1 MPMNKQNPILRML
14 APAGPLVLWTV
25 GILFVT
31 MCIDIATPLFS
42 QVFVDSIITHKH
54 PEWETPMSIL
64 LVLILVISLVNV
76 FFGYY
81 RKRALQAKYLINQT
95 SNLFWHALRLPVQA
109 FANLSPSD
117 FIVRYNNGN
126 MTFARLVARLIP
138 TLVSGV
144 QIIIML
150 ILMIL
155 YSPVLSLVCFVS
167 VAANVISLRM
177 VSARQ
182 RRISMSKE
190 ERQSAMESTVSSGI
204 SNIEAVKSAGAEGAF
219 FRKSMNSFSRY
230 INQSTLV
237 SKSLVNLNFLPQF
250 LQQATSIISLCLG
263 SLFIIKGEMT
273 VGMLLAFQGFLNQF
287 LLPISAL
294 TRTNQLMMTA
304 SSSAK
309 RIFDV
314 IDTGTDVDGEITLVP
329 AEELC
334 KLKGDIELRNVT
346 FGYDRTQ
353 PPLIENLSLHIPPGR
368 SVAFVGGSGSGKST
382 LANLITGLYRPW
394 SGEVLYDGMRKDEI
408 NRYSFYNS
416 VSVVN
421 QDIVLFD
428 GTVADNIKMWD
439 SVTEDFTMV
448 FAANAAQI
456 HHEIASRPEGYDSAV
471 IGGGSNFSGGQR
483 QRIEIATA
491 IAKEPTIMI
500 LDEATS
506 ALDPVTEK
514 KVMQSIKDQG
524 ITMVIV
530 AHRLSTIRDCDEI
543 LVIEQGRIVDRGT
556 HEELMKHKEGLYYR
570 LMQMN

>member
-1 MPMNKQNPILRML
+1 MKRQNPILRLL
-14 APAGPLVLWTV
+14 APAGPLVLWTIGV
-25 GILFVT
+25 LFVT
-31 MCIDIATPLFS
+31 MCLDIATPLFS

-54 PEWETPMSIL
+54 PEWEAPMSIL
-64 LVLILVISLVNV
+64 LALILVISLINV
-76 FFGYY
+76 FYGYY
-81 RKRALQAKYLINQT
+81 RKRILQSKYLISQT
-95 SNLFWHALRLPVQA
+95 STLFWHALRLPVQA
-109 FANLSPSD
+109 FGRLAPSD

-126 MTFARLVARLIP
+126 ITFVRLVTRLLP
-138 TLVSGV
+138 TLVSGI
-144 QIIIML
+144 QIMIML

-155 YSPVLSLVCFVS
+155 YSPVLSLISLVS
-167 VAANVISLRM
+167 IIANVLSLRM
-177 VSARQ
+177 VSSRQ
-182 RRISMSKE
+182 KKISMSME
-190 ERQSAMESTVSSGI
+190 EEQSAMESAISSGI

-219 FRKSMNSFSRY
+219 FRKSMNAFSKY
-230 INQSTLV
+230 INQATVV
-237 SKSLVNLNFLPQF
+237 SKSLVSLNFLPQF

-273 VGMLLAFQGFLNQF
+273 VGMLIAFQGFLNQF

-304 SSSAK
+304 SSSAE
-309 RIFDV
+309 RIHEV
-314 IDTGTDVDGEITLVP
+314 MDTETDVTDEIALVP
-329 AEELC
+329 AEELY
-334 KLKGDIELRNVT
+334 KLEGEIELKNVC
-346 FGYDRTQ
+346 FGYDRNL
-353 PPLIENLSLHIPPGR
+353 PPLIENLSLHITPGK
-368 SVAFVGGSGSGKST
+368 SIAFVGGSGSGKST
-382 LANLITGLYRPW
+382 LANLITGLYQPW
-394 SGEVLYDGMRKDEI
+394 SGEVLYDRKRKEDI
-408 NRYSFYNS
+408 NRYIFYNS

-456 HHEIASRPEGYDSAV
+456 HHEIASRPEGYDSPV
-471 IGGGSNFSGGQR
+471 IGSGSNFSGGQR

-506 ALDPVTEK
+506 ALDPVTEQ
-514 KVMQSIKDQG
+514 KVMQNIKNQG

-543 LVIEQGRIVDRGT
+543 LVLDHGHIIDRGT
-556 HEELMKHKEGLYYR
+556 HDELMRHTEGLYYK